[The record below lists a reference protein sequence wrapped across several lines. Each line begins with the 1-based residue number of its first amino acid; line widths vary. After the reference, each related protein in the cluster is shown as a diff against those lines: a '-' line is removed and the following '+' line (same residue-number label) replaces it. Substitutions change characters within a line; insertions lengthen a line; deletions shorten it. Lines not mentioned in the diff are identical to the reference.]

1 MAQSAVGLYLKFES
15 GLIEGVSSYLVTRKQ
30 FRTPEQ
36 WRLQVAQLAKSTT
49 IYIGNLSFYTSED
62 QIHAHFSTAGLI
74 KRVIMGINKNTKQA
88 CGFAFVEYFDHQ
100 SAFNAKQALHKT
112 KLGGRLLKVD
122 IDEGFDIGRLYGR
135 GDDGQQIRDSRR
147 TDFDS
152 DRGGYSERM
161 KRLDQ
166 QYQLGDGV
174 GDGGSGSGS
183 DGVVGLGG
191 NVANIGNIGERNVVV
206 EQTIEGGM
214 MMHQQQQQQQ
224 E

>member
-1 MAQSAVGLYLKFES
+1 
-15 GLIEGVSSYLVTRKQ
+15 
-30 FRTPEQ
+30 
-36 WRLQVAQLAKSTT
+36 
-49 IYIGNLSFYTSED
+49 
-62 QIHAHFSTAGLI
+62 
-74 KRVIMGINKNTKQA
+74 MGINKNTKQA

-174 GDGGSGSGS
+174 GDGSEGGS

-214 MMHQQQQQQQ
+214 MMQQQQQQ